1 MAVVTTKSSA
11 ITNRDA
17 TPPVKNGMQLGPRS
31 VYEQVATVE
40 VANGDSI
47 GSKLVLMSLPSNAR
61 MSALWLLCDAIT
73 SGAADFGIY
82 RTTQDG
88 GAVVDADCFAS
99 AQSIASAITTGTNIL
114 HESGVLDISEIEQP
128 LWQILGLT
136 ADPNVMYDL
145 VATLTAAAAAAGTLT
160 ARVTYTQG

>member
-1 MAVVTTKSSA
+1 MAVVTTKSTA

-17 TPPVKNGMQLGPRS
+17 VPPSKGNLQQGPRE

-47 GSKLVLMSLPSNAR
+47 ASKLVFFSLPSNAR
-61 MSALWLLCDAIT
+61 LSALWLLCDAIT
-73 SGAADFGIY
+73 SAAADVGIY
-82 RTTQDG
+82 RTTADG

-99 AQSIASAITTGTNIL
+99 AQSIATAITLGTNIL

-136 ADPNVMYDL
+136 SDPGVMYDL
-145 VATLTAAAAAAGTLT
+145 VATLTAAATAAGTVSVR
-160 ARVTYTQG
+160 AQYTQG

>member
-1 MAVVTTKSSA
+1 MAVVTTKSTA

-17 TPPVKNGMQLGPRS
+17 TPPSKGNLQQGPRE

-47 GSKLVLMSLPSNAR
+47 ASKLVFFSLPSSAR
-61 MSALWLLCDAIT
+61 LSALWLLCDAIT
-73 SGAADFGIY
+73 SAAADFGIY
-82 RTTQDG
+82 RTTADG
-88 GAVVDADCFAS
+88 GAVVDADCFGS
-99 AQSIASAITTGTNIL
+99 AVSIATAITVGTNIL

-136 ADPNVMYDL
+136 SDPGVMYDL
-145 VATLTAAAAAAGTLT
+145 VATLTAAATAAGTVSVRLQ
-160 ARVTYTQG
+160 YTQG

>member
-17 TPPVKNGMQLGPRS
+17 TPPVKNGMQLGPRA

-40 VANGDSI
+40 LANGDSI

-145 VATLTAAAAAAGTLT
+145 VATLTAATTAAGTLT

>member
-17 TPPVKNGMQLGPRS
+17 TPPVKNGLNQGPRAK
-31 VYEQVATVE
+31 YEQVATLE
-40 VANGDSI
+40 LANGDSI
-47 GSKLVLMSLPSNAR
+47 GSKLILASVPSNAR

-99 AQSIASAITTGTNIL
+99 AQSIATGITAGTNIL
-114 HESGVLDISEIEQP
+114 HESGVLDISELEQP

-136 ADPNVMYDL
+136 SDPGVMYDV
-145 VATLTAAAAAAGTLT
+145 VATLTAATTAAGTLT
-160 ARVTYTQG
+160 VRVEHTQG